1 MCGIAGFTHQL
12 DLSVARDR
20 LAAMLQTIRYRG
32 PDGVSGIAGDGFALG
47 NARLAIVDIEGGQ
60 QPAISAD
67 GRVSIVFNGEI
78 FNYRELRTELMGKGF
93 AFRTSSEIETLL
105 NLYLDQGINM
115 VRRLNGQF
123 AIAIHDR
130 RSGILHLVR
139 DPFGIRPLFWRQVG
153 TDLVFGSE
161 TKALAAFDKC
171 GFELDRESF
180 LQTLRFW
187 TVTGDRT
194 VFAGVRQVPPGYR
207 LEFDKGKAEL
217 YRYWTFPSTETVP
230 PLSLKCDEDYFE
242 AFRSKFCE
250 AIERQR
256 MADVKVGCYVSGGID
271 SSAVACS
278 LSEIIGREALD
289 TFSIAFNDAEYDE
302 SGSQQ
307 ALVKH
312 LNLRN
317 QTIRIGTDDIAN
329 SFPDVVRHAETPLFR
344 TAPVPL
350 YFLSR
355 KVHESGIKVV
365 MTGEGSDEI
374 LLGYDLFRETQ
385 IRRFWQRNP
394 ASKWR
399 GQLFRSL
406 YQYLPQYRNPRYFNL
421 LLDFYRGTLGAEG
434 LHYAMAVRWSN
445 GKALEGNLTPDM
457 QALADRYDPVAELE
471 RWLPPE
477 YLGAGDVER
486 AQHIELMTL
495 LPNYLL
501 SSQGDRMSLAH
512 SVEGRYPYL
521 DLEFVRF
528 AASLPQRIKLR
539 GLKDKFILR
548 RAFADKLP
556 EALANRPK
564 FAYQAPELKAF
575 FRQGKLVEYAAEL
588 LSEGAIRELG
598 LFEPRAVARLVA
610 LGSGENVGR
619 LGFRDNMAFVLLLS
633 TALLQQQFR
642 QWRGDT
648 YASSTHS
655 ITLQERI

>member
-1 MCGIAGFTHQL
+1 
-12 DLSVARDR
+12 
-20 LAAMLQTIRYRG
+20 
-32 PDGVSGIAGDGFALG
+32 
-47 NARLAIVDIEGGQ
+47 
-60 QPAISAD
+60 
-67 GRVSIVFNGEI
+67 
-78 FNYRELRTELMGKGF
+78 
-93 AFRTSSEIETLL
+93 
-105 NLYLDQGINM
+105 
-115 VRRLNGQF
+115 
-123 AIAIHDR
+123 
-130 RSGILHLVR
+130 
-139 DPFGIRPLFWRQVG
+139 
-153 TDLVFGSE
+153 
-161 TKALAAFDKC
+161 
-171 GFELDRESF
+171 
-180 LQTLRFW
+180 
-187 TVTGDRT
+187 
-194 VFAGVRQVPPGYR
+194 
-207 LEFDKGKAEL
+207 
-217 YRYWTFPSTETVP
+217 
-230 PLSLKCDEDYFE
+230 
-242 AFRSKFCE
+242 
-250 AIERQR
+250 
-256 MADVKVGCYVSGGID
+256 
-271 SSAVACS
+271 
-278 LSEIIGREALD
+278 
-289 TFSIAFNDAEYDE
+289 
-302 SGSQQ
+302 
-307 ALVKH
+307 
-312 LNLRN
+312 
-317 QTIRIGTDDIAN
+317 
-329 SFPDVVRHAETPLFR
+329 
-344 TAPVPL
+344 
-350 YFLSR
+350 
-355 KVHESGIKVV
+355 
-365 MTGEGSDEI
+365 
-374 LLGYDLFRETQ
+374 
-385 IRRFWQRNP
+385 
-394 ASKWR
+394 
-399 GQLFRSL
+399 
-406 YQYLPQYRNPRYFNL
+406 
-421 LLDFYRGTLGAEG
+421 
-434 LHYAMAVRWSN
+434 MAVRWSN